1 MNSKHIRI
9 SSLVLAGVA
18 AIVALELML
27 RLNDARVAETR
38 QIEQVLE
45 ELDEIQRNDRY
56 CEITNGADEASEPM
70 EPEQPIQVSD
80 RDYNPDIPLGPDE
93 QDALLAA
100 CNEFRIS
107 PDIVLGLIE
116 RETGFRNIV
125 GDSGKSQ
132 GYMQIQERWWSGLMK
147 EIGTTDLR
155 DPEDNFRTGCAI
167 LRQLIDQC
175 GGDVAK
181 ALTIYNA
188 GKDTGSRAYAN
199 AVLHN
204 AEAYR

>member
-1 MNSKHIRI
+1 MRKKHIRI
-9 SSLVLAGVA
+9 SSLILAGVA
-18 AIVALELML
+18 AIVALELIL
-27 RLNDARVAETR
+27 RLNDVRVAETR

-45 ELDEIQRNDRY
+45 TLDEIQQSNRCY
-56 CEITNGADEASEPM
+56 GITDSPAIPGTEL
-70 EPEQPIQVSD
+70 PEQDPIQVSTD
-80 RDYNPDIPLGPDE
+80 AYNPSIPLGPEE
-93 QDALLAA
+93 QQALLAA

-125 GDSGKSQ
+125 GDSGKSL
-132 GYMQIQERWWSGLMK
+132 GYMQVQPRWWSGLMA

-167 LRQLIDQC
+167 LRQLIDKYH
-175 GGDVAK
+175 GDVAA
-181 ALTIYNA
+181 ALTCYNA